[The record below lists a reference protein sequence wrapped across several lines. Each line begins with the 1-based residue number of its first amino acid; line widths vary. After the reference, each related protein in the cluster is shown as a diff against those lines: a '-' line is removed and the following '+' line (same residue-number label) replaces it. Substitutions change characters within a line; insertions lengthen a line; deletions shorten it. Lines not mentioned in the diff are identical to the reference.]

1 MKNML
6 FLYNTY
12 PLIHKKPRKHYL
24 CVRKTVC
31 SIMNKK
37 ENLQHFTVERIR
49 QIAET
54 FTKGNEMQVSFSPDI
69 TVVLHGRPA
78 SLDKHS
84 LQKGVPYRIE
94 QHRIG
99 FFVGGTGNACLNLQ
113 DVHLKSKTAIFASD
127 GSTLQINDYSPDAEI
142 IMLSVSEEFLNR
154 SLGISRPEILRQ
166 GCFGCNFPLTESEF
180 DIAHEAFSLL
190 YTLLREDASFRPAS
204 ENIVAAIFRLFD
216 ALYTRQLA
224 LSEKVSKPENRA
236 QHVFDHFIQLLRE
249 FGVREHDLR
258 FYSDR
263 LCLTPRY
270 LGTLILQASGHTAKY
285 WIDRAIITEAKL
297 LLQHTDLTVVQVSD
311 RLHFPNSSFFCKY
324 FKRLTGYTPKAY
336 QSISH
341 TV

>member
-1 MKNML
+1 
-6 FLYNTY
+6 
-12 PLIHKKPRKHYL
+12 
-24 CVRKTVC
+24 
-31 SIMNKK
+31 MNKK
-37 ENLQHFTVERIR
+37 ENLQHFTVDHIR
-49 QIAET
+49 QIAEAYVR
-54 FTKGNEMQVSFSPDI
+54 GHEMQVSFSPDI

-78 SLDKHS
+78 SLVKHS

-99 FFVGGTGNACLNLQ
+99 FVVGGTGNACLNLQ
-113 DVHLKSKTAIFASD
+113 DFHIEKHTAIFASD

-142 IMLSVSEEFLNR
+142 TMLSVSEEFLNR
-154 SLGISRPEILRQ
+154 SLGIPRPELLRR
-166 GCFGCNFPLTESEF
+166 GCFGCNFPLTDVETG
-180 DIAHEAFSLL
+180 IAQTVFSLL
-190 YTLLREDASFRPAS
+190 YTLLQGDATYRSAVD
-204 ENIVAAIFRLFD
+204 NIVAAIFRFFD

-224 LSEKVSKPENRA
+224 LSDKVAKTGSRA

-297 LLQHTDLTVVQVSD
+297 LLQHTDLTIIQVSD

-336 QSISH
+336 KSISH
-341 TV
+341 IV